1 MKKKLVTT
9 LMMAM
14 VATTLFGTANLTAE
28 AKTTKSA
35 NVSESIVAD
44 PISGVT
50 VANGVDEKNAQRLIY
65 DSVFDAE
72 YYAQEN
78 PDVVAALGNDPKT
91 LFAHYLTNGIKEG
104 RNASA
109 TFNFDAYTSAN
120 PDLVTAFG
128 SDSNNIVNYFLHYT
142 TCGKA
147 EGRITT
153 TEAATASGI
162 TVTSFSDPTKVVAT
176 PTVTGSQYAASS
188 NGASTSSAGTSNN
201 SSSSNNNSSSSAP
214 AATSGNSTSSSSGD
228 FVPNFTDVTVLAG
241 GMTYSDEEFADLV
254 EQMWKDR
261 ENEKNAQMN
270 N

>member
-162 TVTSFSDPTKVVAT
+162 TVTSFSDPTKVVGA
-176 PTVTGSQYAASS
+176 PTVTGSQYVASS
-188 NGASTSSAGTSNN
+188 NGGSTSSSGTSNN
-201 SSSSNNNSSSSAP
+201 SSSSSAP
-214 AATSGNSTSSSSGD
+214 AATSGDNTSSSSGD
-228 FVPNFTDVTVLAG
+228 SGSFNSYVGILPG

-254 EQMWKDR
+254 EQMWKDIAA
-261 ENEKNAQMN
+261 ENAQMEKAQSEN
-270 N
+270 